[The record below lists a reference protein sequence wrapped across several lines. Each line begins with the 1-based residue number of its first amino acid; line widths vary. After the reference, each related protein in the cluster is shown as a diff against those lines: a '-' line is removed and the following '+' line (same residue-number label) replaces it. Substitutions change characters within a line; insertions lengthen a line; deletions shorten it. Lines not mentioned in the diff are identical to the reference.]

1 MKINDLTVDGLEQ
14 ENYFA
19 TQELIDVVNAAIF
32 LDKPLLIEGP
42 AGTGKTFL
50 AKTLSALLNLEL
62 IRLQCHEGIDEDK
75 SVYEW
80 NYKKQLLSI
89 QKSEENENLFDEKYL
104 IKRPILSALTT
115 EENSLFL
122 IDEIDR
128 SDEEFEALLL
138 EILAENQVTIP
149 EFGTIKGN
157 ENRITILTSNST
169 RELSDALRRRCI
181 YYYLDFPSIEIET
194 KVFMNSIEDIEEN
207 ENLFDEKYL
216 IKRPILTALTT
227 EENSLFLIDEI
238 DRSDEEFEA
247 LLLEVLAEN
256 QVTIPEFGT
265 IKGSENRITILTSN
279 STRELSDALRRRCIY
294 YYLDFPSIEI
304 ETKVFMNSIEDID
317 ENEARKYAS
326 LVSFIRSLSLNK
338 IPSLIESVEWV
349 KYNNS
354 KDQESVRSNLGILLK
369 DKSDQ
374 KKYVEKL
381 EESNEFNQE

>member
-1 MKINDLTVDGLEQ
+1 MKINDLTTEALEQ

-19 TQELIDVVNAAIF
+19 IQDLVDVVNAAIF

-50 AKTLSALLNLEL
+50 AKTLSTLLNLEL

-75 SVYEW
+75 AVYEW

-89 QKSEENENLFDEKYL
+89 QQSEKNENLFDEKYL
-104 IKRPILSALTT
+104 IKRPILSALTN

-122 IDEIDR
+122 IDEVDR

-149 EFGTIKGN
+149 EFGTIKGS
-157 ENRITILTSNST
+157 ENRITVLTSNST

-181 YYYLDFPSIEIET
+181 YYYLDFPSIDIET
-194 KVFMNSIEDIEEN
+194 KVFMSSIEN
-207 ENLFDEKYL
+207 
-216 IKRPILTALTT
+216 
-227 EENSLFLIDEI
+227 IDKE
-238 DRSDEEFEA
+238 
-247 LLLEVLAEN
+247 
-256 QVTIPEFGT
+256 
-265 IKGSENRITILTSN
+265 
-279 STRELSDALRRRCIY
+279 
-294 YYLDFPSIEI
+294 
-304 ETKVFMNSIEDID
+304 
-317 ENEARKYAS
+317 EARKYAS
-326 LVSFIRSLSLNK
+326 LISFIRSLNLNK

-354 KDQESVRSNLGILLK
+354 KEKESVRSNLGILLK

-374 KKYVEKL
+374 KKYIEKL

>member
-1 MKINDLTVDGLEQ
+1 MKINDLTIDGLEQ

-149 EFGTIKGN
+149 EFGTIKGS

-194 KVFMNSIEDIEEN
+194 KVFMNSIEDIE
-207 ENLFDEKYL
+207 
-216 IKRPILTALTT
+216 
-227 EENSLFLIDEI
+227 
-238 DRSDEEFEA
+238 
-247 LLLEVLAEN
+247 
-256 QVTIPEFGT
+256 
-265 IKGSENRITILTSN
+265 
-279 STRELSDALRRRCIY
+279 
-294 YYLDFPSIEI
+294 
-304 ETKVFMNSIEDID
+304 

>member
-1 MKINDLTVDGLEQ
+1 MNINDLTIDSLEK

-19 TQELIDVVNAAIF
+19 TQDLVDVVNAAIF
-32 LDKPLLIEGP
+32 LNKPLLIEGP

-50 AKTLSALLNLEL
+50 AKTLSSLLNLEL

-75 SVYEW
+75 AVYEW

-89 QKSEENENLFDEKYL
+89 QSNEKNENLFDEKYL
-104 IKRPILSALTT
+104 IKRPILSALTS

-138 EILAENQVTIP
+138 EILAENQITIP
-149 EFGTIKGN
+149 EFGTINGS
-157 ENRITILTSNST
+157 ENRATILTSNST

-181 YYYLDFPSIEIET
+181 YYYLDFPSIDIET
-194 KVFMNSIEDIEEN
+194 KVLMNSIE
-207 ENLFDEKYL
+207 
-216 IKRPILTALTT
+216 
-227 EENSLFLIDEI
+227 EI
-238 DRSDEEFEA
+238 DKDSA
-247 LLLEVLAEN
+247 A
-256 QVTIPEFGT
+256 
-265 IKGSENRITILTSN
+265 
-279 STRELSDALRRRCIY
+279 
-294 YYLDFPSIEI
+294 
-304 ETKVFMNSIEDID
+304 
-317 ENEARKYAS
+317 KYAS
-326 LVSFIRSLSLNK
+326 LISFVRSLSLNK

-354 KDQESVRSNLGILLK
+354 KNEESIRSNLGILLK

-374 KKYVEKL
+374 KKYIEKI

>member
-1 MKINDLTVDGLEQ
+1 MNINDLTIDSLEK

-19 TQELIDVVNAAIF
+19 TQELVDVVNAAIF

-50 AKTLSALLNLEL
+50 AKTLSSLLNLEL

-75 SVYEW
+75 AVYEW

-89 QKSEENENLFDEKYL
+89 QSSEKNENLFDEKYL
-104 IKRPILSALTT
+104 IKRPILTALTNT
-115 EENSLFL
+115 ESSIFL

-149 EFGTIKGN
+149 EFGTINGSD
-157 ENRITILTSNST
+157 NRVTILTSNST

-181 YYYLDFPSIEIET
+181 YYYLDFPSIDIES
-194 KVFMNSIEDIEEN
+194 KVLMNSIDKLDED
-207 ENLFDEKYL
+207 
-216 IKRPILTALTT
+216 
-227 EENSLFLIDEI
+227 
-238 DRSDEEFEA
+238 
-247 LLLEVLAEN
+247 
-256 QVTIPEFGT
+256 
-265 IKGSENRITILTSN
+265 
-279 STRELSDALRRRCIY
+279 DAKK
-294 YYLDFPSIEI
+294 F
-304 ETKVFMNSIEDID
+304 
-317 ENEARKYAS
+317 AS
-326 LVSFIRSLSLNK
+326 LISFIRSLSLNK

-354 KDQESVRSNLGILLK
+354 KNNESIRSNLGILLK

-374 KKYVEKL
+374 KKYIEKL

>member
-1 MKINDLTVDGLEQ
+1 MNINDLTIDSLEK

-19 TQELIDVVNAAIF
+19 TQELVDVVNAAIF

-50 AKTLSALLNLEL
+50 AKTLSSLLNLEL

-75 SVYEW
+75 AVYEW

-89 QKSEENENLFDEKYL
+89 QSSEKNENLFDEKYL
-104 IKRPILSALTT
+104 IKRPILTALTNI
-115 EENSLFL
+115 ESSIFL

-149 EFGTIKGN
+149 EFGTINGSD
-157 ENRITILTSNST
+157 NRVTILTSNST

-181 YYYLDFPSIEIET
+181 YYYLDFPSIDIES
-194 KVFMNSIEDIEEN
+194 KVLMNSIDKLDED
-207 ENLFDEKYL
+207 
-216 IKRPILTALTT
+216 
-227 EENSLFLIDEI
+227 
-238 DRSDEEFEA
+238 
-247 LLLEVLAEN
+247 
-256 QVTIPEFGT
+256 
-265 IKGSENRITILTSN
+265 
-279 STRELSDALRRRCIY
+279 DA
-294 YYLDFPSIEI
+294 
-304 ETKVFMNSIEDID
+304 K
-317 ENEARKYAS
+317 KYAS
-326 LVSFIRSLSLNK
+326 LISFVRSLSLNK

-354 KDQESVRSNLGILLK
+354 KNNESIRSNLGILLK

-374 KKYVEKL
+374 KKYIEKL
-381 EESNEFNQE
+381 EESDEFNQE

>member
-1 MKINDLTVDGLEQ
+1 MKINDLTIDGLEQ

-115 EENSLFL
+115 EENLLFL

-138 EILAENQVTIP
+138 EI
-149 EFGTIKGN
+149 
-157 ENRITILTSNST
+157 
-169 RELSDALRRRCI
+169 
-181 YYYLDFPSIEIET
+181 
-194 KVFMNSIEDIEEN
+194 
-207 ENLFDEKYL
+207 
-216 IKRPILTALTT
+216 
-227 EENSLFLIDEI
+227 
-238 DRSDEEFEA
+238 
-247 LLLEVLAEN
+247 LAEN

-304 ETKVFMNSIEDID
+304 ETKVFMNSIEDIE

-374 KKYVEKL
+374 KKYIEKL

>member
-1 MKINDLTVDGLEQ
+1 MNINDLTIDSLEK

-19 TQELIDVVNAAIF
+19 TQELVDVVNAAII

-50 AKTLSALLNLEL
+50 AKTLSSLLNLEL

-75 SVYEW
+75 AVYEW

-89 QKSEENENLFDEKYL
+89 QSSEKNENLFDEKYL
-104 IKRPILSALTT
+104 IKRPILTALTNI
-115 EENSLFL
+115 ESSIFL

-149 EFGTIKGN
+149 EFGTINGSD
-157 ENRITILTSNST
+157 NRVTILTSNST

-181 YYYLDFPSIEIET
+181 YYYLDFPSIDIES
-194 KVFMNSIEDIEEN
+194 KVLMNSIDKLDED
-207 ENLFDEKYL
+207 
-216 IKRPILTALTT
+216 
-227 EENSLFLIDEI
+227 
-238 DRSDEEFEA
+238 
-247 LLLEVLAEN
+247 
-256 QVTIPEFGT
+256 
-265 IKGSENRITILTSN
+265 
-279 STRELSDALRRRCIY
+279 DA
-294 YYLDFPSIEI
+294 
-304 ETKVFMNSIEDID
+304 K
-317 ENEARKYAS
+317 KYAS
-326 LVSFIRSLSLNK
+326 LISFVRSLSLNK

-354 KDQESVRSNLGILLK
+354 KNNESIRSNLGILLK

-374 KKYVEKL
+374 KKYIEKL

>member
-1 MKINDLTVDGLEQ
+1 MNINDLTIESLEK

-19 TQELIDVVNAAIF
+19 TQELVDVVNAAIF

-50 AKTLSALLNLEL
+50 AKTLSSLLNLEL

-75 SVYEW
+75 AVYEW

-89 QKSEENENLFDEKYL
+89 QSSEKNENLFDEKYL
-104 IKRPILSALTT
+104 IKRPILTALTNI
-115 EENSLFL
+115 ESSIFL

-149 EFGTIKGN
+149 EFGTINGSD
-157 ENRITILTSNST
+157 NRVTILTSNST

-181 YYYLDFPSIEIET
+181 YYYLDFPSIDIES
-194 KVFMNSIEDIEEN
+194 KVLMNSIDKLDED
-207 ENLFDEKYL
+207 
-216 IKRPILTALTT
+216 
-227 EENSLFLIDEI
+227 
-238 DRSDEEFEA
+238 
-247 LLLEVLAEN
+247 
-256 QVTIPEFGT
+256 
-265 IKGSENRITILTSN
+265 
-279 STRELSDALRRRCIY
+279 DAKK
-294 YYLDFPSIEI
+294 F
-304 ETKVFMNSIEDID
+304 
-317 ENEARKYAS
+317 AS
-326 LVSFIRSLSLNK
+326 LISFIRSLSLNK

-354 KDQESVRSNLGILLK
+354 KNNESIRSNLGILLK

-374 KKYVEKL
+374 KKYIEKL

>member
-1 MKINDLTVDGLEQ
+1 MKINDLTIDGLEQ

-42 AGTGKTFL
+42 AGTGKTYL

-149 EFGTIKGN
+149 EFGTIKG
-157 ENRITILTSNST
+157 
-169 RELSDALRRRCI
+169 
-181 YYYLDFPSIEIET
+181 
-194 KVFMNSIEDIEEN
+194 
-207 ENLFDEKYL
+207 
-216 IKRPILTALTT
+216 
-227 EENSLFLIDEI
+227 
-238 DRSDEEFEA
+238 
-247 LLLEVLAEN
+247 
-256 QVTIPEFGT
+256 
-265 IKGSENRITILTSN
+265 SENRITILTSN

-354 KDQESVRSNLGILLK
+354 KDKESVRSNLGILLK

>member
-1 MKINDLTVDGLEQ
+1 MNINDLTIDSLEK

-19 TQELIDVVNAAIF
+19 TQELVDVVNAAIF

-50 AKTLSALLNLEL
+50 AKTLSSLLNLEL

-75 SVYEW
+75 AVYEW

-89 QKSEENENLFDEKYL
+89 QSSEKNENHFDEKYL
-104 IKRPILSALTT
+104 IKRPILTALTNI
-115 EENSLFL
+115 ESSIFL

-149 EFGTIKGN
+149 EFGTINGSD
-157 ENRITILTSNST
+157 NRVTILTSNST

-181 YYYLDFPSIEIET
+181 YYYLDFPSIDIES
-194 KVFMNSIEDIEEN
+194 KVLMNSIDKLDED
-207 ENLFDEKYL
+207 
-216 IKRPILTALTT
+216 
-227 EENSLFLIDEI
+227 
-238 DRSDEEFEA
+238 
-247 LLLEVLAEN
+247 
-256 QVTIPEFGT
+256 
-265 IKGSENRITILTSN
+265 
-279 STRELSDALRRRCIY
+279 DAKK
-294 YYLDFPSIEI
+294 F
-304 ETKVFMNSIEDID
+304 
-317 ENEARKYAS
+317 AS
-326 LVSFIRSLSLNK
+326 LISFIRSLSLNK

-354 KDQESVRSNLGILLK
+354 KNNESIRSNLGILLK

-374 KKYVEKL
+374 KKYIEKL

>member
-1 MKINDLTVDGLEQ
+1 MKINDLTIDGLEQ

-104 IKRPILSALTT
+104 IKRPILTALTT

-138 EILAENQVTIP
+138 EI
-149 EFGTIKGN
+149 
-157 ENRITILTSNST
+157 
-169 RELSDALRRRCI
+169 
-181 YYYLDFPSIEIET
+181 
-194 KVFMNSIEDIEEN
+194 
-207 ENLFDEKYL
+207 
-216 IKRPILTALTT
+216 
-227 EENSLFLIDEI
+227 
-238 DRSDEEFEA
+238 
-247 LLLEVLAEN
+247 LAEN

-304 ETKVFMNSIEDID
+304 ETKVFMNSIEDIE
-317 ENEARKYAS
+317 ENEAKKYAS

>member
-1 MKINDLTVDGLEQ
+1 MNINDLTIDSLEK

-19 TQELIDVVNAAIF
+19 TQELVDVVNAAIF

-50 AKTLSALLNLEL
+50 AKTLSSLLNLEL

-75 SVYEW
+75 AVYEW

-89 QKSEENENLFDEKYL
+89 QSSEKNENLFDEKYL
-104 IKRPILSALTT
+104 IKRPILTALTNK
-115 EENSLFL
+115 ESSLFL

-149 EFGTIKGN
+149 EFGTINGSD
-157 ENRITILTSNST
+157 NRITILTSNST

-181 YYYLDFPSIEIET
+181 YYYLDFPSIDIES
-194 KVFMNSIEDIEEN
+194 KVLMNSIDKLDED
-207 ENLFDEKYL
+207 
-216 IKRPILTALTT
+216 
-227 EENSLFLIDEI
+227 
-238 DRSDEEFEA
+238 
-247 LLLEVLAEN
+247 
-256 QVTIPEFGT
+256 
-265 IKGSENRITILTSN
+265 
-279 STRELSDALRRRCIY
+279 DA
-294 YYLDFPSIEI
+294 
-304 ETKVFMNSIEDID
+304 K
-317 ENEARKYAS
+317 KYAS
-326 LVSFIRSLSLNK
+326 LISFVRSLSLNK

-354 KDQESVRSNLGILLK
+354 KNNESIRSNLGILLK

-374 KKYVEKL
+374 KKYIEKL